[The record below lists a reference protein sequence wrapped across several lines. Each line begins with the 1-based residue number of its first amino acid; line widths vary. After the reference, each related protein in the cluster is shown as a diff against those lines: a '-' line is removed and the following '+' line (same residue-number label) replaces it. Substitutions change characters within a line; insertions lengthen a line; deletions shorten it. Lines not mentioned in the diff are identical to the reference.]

1 MNARWHVEW
10 NLNKVTSSIILIKQS
25 QNTHSTPLVYAFISH
40 NSTRHHILTLF
51 YACIHVHVQ
60 WTKDTLIDPESITI
74 FYVTVIKHWRAVLSK
89 LYILNKYDS
98 ISEYERNNK
107 IDI

>member
-1 MNARWHVEW
+1 MYNGLR
-10 NLNKVTSSIILIKQS
+10 T
-25 QNTHSTPLVYAFISH
+25 
-40 NSTRHHILTLF
+40 
-51 YACIHVHVQ
+51 C
-60 WTKDTLIDPESITI
+60 TLIEPESITI
-74 FYVTVIKHWRAVLSK
+74 FYVTVIKHWRTVLSK

>member
-1 MNARWHVEW
+1 MY
-10 NLNKVTSSIILIKQS
+10 T
-25 QNTHSTPLVYAFISH
+25 Y
-40 NSTRHHILTLF
+40 
-51 YACIHVHVQ
+51 VHVQ

-98 ISEYERNNK
+98 ISEYQRNNK
-107 IDI
+107 IDTKVFFICTNKQSYWRYFKRKNVRKDKLRFSEEL